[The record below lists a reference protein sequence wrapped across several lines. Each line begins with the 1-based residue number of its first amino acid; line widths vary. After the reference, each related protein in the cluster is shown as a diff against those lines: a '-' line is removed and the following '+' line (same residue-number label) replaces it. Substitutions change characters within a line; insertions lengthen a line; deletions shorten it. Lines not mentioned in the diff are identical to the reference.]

1 MQTME
6 LYSQRL
12 ARTPQTRDRHFFCP
26 VQGSTSWTTA
36 HGPAFKG
43 NSLIIVNTWFV
54 QQLHENKIHIE
65 TKDIVR
71 KHLVVCEVV
80 FAAWAC
86 CSFQQSCAS
95 NIN

>member
-1 MQTME
+1 METME

-12 ARTPQTRDRHFFCP
+12 DTSFVQCRDQHRGQLP
-26 VQGSTSWTTA
+26 MVL
-36 HGPAFKG
+36 PFKG

-71 KHLVVCEVV
+71 KHLVVCELVY
-80 FAAWAC
+80 AAWAC